1 MLSPIIPTISL
12 TIEDIPN
19 LDIFANG
26 DYITNCKSDYYR
38 PMFASEGASPSANE
52 LAQAGLEGLSD
63 SDVCHAKKMRKLT
76 ACETELELSLESNSS
91 DSSKPLKRKQSLLE
105 GLEHPRASKFE
116 TILLED
122 EDSIDGHHNFL
133 GKRARPS
140 DDETEFGLD
149 QLSKKKSM
157 PGQGSSPCGESVTAS
172 LSFAAKKTCELGHRL
187 GPLASGATDCY
198 LCRSVSANIKR
209 FAEEK
214 GGCLVTAKLSLE
226 VTLRCENGHTWSVC
240 YKKATKSWCKD
251 CKVKRKQVLK
261 EMLQA
266 EDERITADRKLRQEK
281 LFEDARKRVQKNE
294 DFRKQENTAELD
306 NLKIV
311 LEEITRIAS
320 KYAREYCQKDETA
333 DFDQTLL
340 LYQTLILPD
349 KCMTSY
355 FNSLSKPE
363 LRKEFRRYTILLHPD
378 KNSHPKAK
386 QAFQKAY
393 GLLGKYLDPS
403 N

>member
-26 DYITNCKSDYYR
+26 ANITNCKPDYYR
-38 PMFASEGASPSANE
+38 PMFASEGASPLANE
-52 LAQAGLEGLSD
+52 LAQAGFEGASD
-63 SDVCHAKKMRKLT
+63 SDLCHAKKMRKHT

-91 DSSKPLKRKQSLLE
+91 DSPKPLKRKQSLLE

-122 EDSIDGHHNFL
+122 EDSIDGQHFL
-133 GKRARPS
+133 GKRARLS

-149 QLSKKKSM
+149 QLSKNKSM
-157 PGQGSSPCGESVTAS
+157 PCQAGSPCGEPVAAS
-172 LSFAAKKTCELGHRL
+172 LRFAAKKTCQMGHRL
-187 GPLASGATDCY
+187 GPLSSGAADCY

-214 GGCLVTAKLSLE
+214 GGSLVSAELSLE

-266 EDERITADRKLRQEK
+266 EDERITIERKMRQEK
-281 LFEDARKRVQKNE
+281 LFEDARKRVLQNE
-294 DFRKQENTAELD
+294 ESKKQENKSELD

>member
-1 MLSPIIPTISL
+1 MPTVSL

-26 DYITNCKSDYYR
+26 VNISNSISDNFR
-38 PMFASEGASPSANE
+38 PMFASEGASPLANE
-52 LAQAGLEGLSD
+52 LEQAGLYGASD
-63 SDVCHAKKMRKLT
+63 SDLCHAKKMRKQT
-76 ACETELELSLESNSS
+76 ACETELELSLESNTS
-91 DSSKPLKRKQSLLE
+91 DSPKPLKRKQSLLE
-105 GLEHPRASKFE
+105 GLEFPKANKFE
-116 TILLED
+116 KILLED
-122 EDSIDGHHNFL
+122 EDSIDGRQNFL
-133 GKRARPS
+133 GKREPLS
-140 DDETEFGLD
+140 DNDLEFGLD
-149 QLSKKKSM
+149 QLSKNKSM
-157 PGQGSSPCGESVTAS
+157 PCNGGSPCSQPVSAS
-172 LSFAAKKTCELGHRL
+172 FSCPSKKICALGHRL
-187 GPLASGATDCY
+187 GPLSSGAADCY

-214 GGCLVTAKLSLE
+214 GGRLVSSELALE
-226 VTLRCENGHTWSVC
+226 VTLSCENGHLWTVC

-266 EDERITADRKLRQEK
+266 EDERIAAERKMRQEK
-281 LFEDARKRVQKNE
+281 LFEDARKRVQQNE
-294 DFRKQENTAELD
+294 EFKKQENKAELD

-320 KYAREYCQKDETA
+320 KYAREYCQKEESA

-349 KCMTSY
+349 KCMTTY
-355 FNSLSKPE
+355 FDSLSKSE